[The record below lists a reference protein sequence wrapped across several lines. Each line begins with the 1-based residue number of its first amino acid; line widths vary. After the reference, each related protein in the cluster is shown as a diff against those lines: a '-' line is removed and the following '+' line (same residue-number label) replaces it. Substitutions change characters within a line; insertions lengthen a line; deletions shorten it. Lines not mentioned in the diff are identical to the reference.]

1 MKNNLF
7 KKVSAAALA
16 GLMVLTFA
24 PAASLTAFAGALSS
38 HFTDGTA
45 DHTTN
50 TSYTIVTGGAWALTG
65 PAMASQTITVA
76 GVDVTLYMNGFNVGT
91 IDVVSKGSV
100 TLVDGTAATGV
111 ASTSTVGA
119 IKIGNGTT
127 KDKSGKV
134 IINGEHIG
142 FDSISKGGDNE
153 YSSLEIKKA
162 GTITA
167 NQAGFDSTFK
177 DNKIKLTIESGE
189 YTDFNPAT
197 TYYTTSAETIAK
209 DTIGSNPVA
218 KVGDNYEVSND
229 SINAAEKK
237 NGGDVVAYNGAVN
250 VKALKKGKIAY
261 VDVDTAREGTT
272 LSATAADDT
281 SLVTVKTTYNYTFEL
296 LSGDRGTTTYTD
308 TVFGAGAEGLS
319 NVNATVTT
327 RGYLGTVTTPVAR
340 VNTNGIARGTYNNG
354 SNIVKGVLGGT
365 YDRAVTLTE
374 NSKDKFEDGSAV
386 LGYVDLIPSAT
397 YKKNGTAV
405 GVPSGWM
412 GISYFTA
419 DYSNKAPKNSGLAVI
434 DGTKYIIDNS
444 DGKNTNASQLYRA
457 SFCAAKSIDV
467 KTGSSMTTG
476 KVANAF
482 NTVQVNDGVKVSGPA
497 TETVVEYTYTSAGAK
512 HPETT
517 TTGYIFGEDQETS
530 EAKDVLDSL
539 TYTNT
544 YTNYKLTVPQV
555 AKDHVAAVVAFNDS
569 DVEMGEG
576 LTYFKNQK
584 TSDLAAGKAHFYFG
598 SVAGAT
604 EGLKSV
610 LSGTTTSDKKISYYA
625 TAQVG
630 DKVYAAKE
638 IKGTFKGV
646 NSGVEV
652 SGEISADGSK
662 QADGTMTW
670 VINAGYAGDSVPA
683 YRMYR
688 KSGEHVYTINPDE
701 VSMLVNAG
709 WINEGTAFYVN
720 PVTSKKG
727 TAVYRVYNKNN
738 GGMHFYTA
746 NAAEKD
752 MLLANGWTE
761 GAVVFYGA
769 DKATGIPVY
778 RTYNT
783 GSNNGEHNYT
793 TNIAESDMNVKAGW
807 RAEGVAFYVFK

>member
-38 HFTDGTA
+38 HFTDATA

-261 VDVDTAREGTT
+261 VYVDTAREGTT

-434 DGTKYIIDNS
+434 DETKYIIDNR
-444 DGKNTNASQLYRA
+444 DVENTNSSQL
-457 SFCAAKSIDV
+457 
-467 KTGSSMTTG
+467 
-476 KVANAF
+476 
-482 NTVQVNDGVKVSGPA
+482 
-497 TETVVEYTYTSAGAK
+497 
-512 HPETT
+512 
-517 TTGYIFGEDQETS
+517 
-530 EAKDVLDSL
+530 
-539 TYTNT
+539 
-544 YTNYKLTVPQV
+544 
-555 AKDHVAAVVAFNDS
+555 
-569 DVEMGEG
+569 
-576 LTYFKNQK
+576 
-584 TSDLAAGKAHFYFG
+584 
-598 SVAGAT
+598 
-604 EGLKSV
+604 
-610 LSGTTTSDKKISYYA
+610 
-625 TAQVG
+625 
-630 DKVYAAKE
+630 
-638 IKGTFKGV
+638 
-646 NSGVEV
+646 
-652 SGEISADGSK
+652 
-662 QADGTMTW
+662 
-670 VINAGYAGDSVPA
+670 
-683 YRMYR
+683 
-688 KSGEHVYTINPDE
+688 
-701 VSMLVNAG
+701 
-709 WINEGTAFYVN
+709 
-720 PVTSKKG
+720 
-727 TAVYRVYNKNN
+727 
-738 GGMHFYTA
+738 
-746 NAAEKD
+746 
-752 MLLANGWTE
+752 
-761 GAVVFYGA
+761 
-769 DKATGIPVY
+769 
-778 RTYNT
+778 
-783 GSNNGEHNYT
+783 
-793 TNIAESDMNVKAGW
+793 
-807 RAEGVAFYVFK
+807 